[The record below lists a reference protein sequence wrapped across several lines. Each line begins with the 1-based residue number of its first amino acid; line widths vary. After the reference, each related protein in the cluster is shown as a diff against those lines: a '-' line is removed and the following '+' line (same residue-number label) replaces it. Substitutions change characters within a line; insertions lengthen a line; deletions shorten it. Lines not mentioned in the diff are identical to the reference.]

1 MKNTVRTLTCVAF
14 FAAILC
20 VFLSSSSRAEAED
33 TPVAQESSLAPTPP
47 MGWASWNHY
56 FCDYDETTIRR
67 QADALVSTGMRDAGY
82 KYVVIQECIARERD
96 TQGTLIADSARFPS
110 GMPALT
116 AYIHRL
122 GLKAGIYT
130 DVGPHTCYP
139 NPRYQGSYDHEQQ
152 DAQTFASWGMDFV
165 EMDYCNKDPHHTGR
179 EIYERMS
186 SAIHNSGRPMLFY
199 ICSWGNEQPWEWAQ
213 GKAQMWR
220 TDYDVSLEKNHV
232 EWGRMVRNFESNASH
247 SVFTAPESWND
258 ADMLEIGNPGLN
270 DTEAQAQ
277 FSMWAISASPLLAG
291 ADLQHMSSLSKEIY
305 LNKEVIAI
313 NQDPLGAGVV
323 NVSTDAAGHEV
334 WVKSLQSKTSGEKA
348 VMLLNTGEVAATM
361 NVTWDQL
368 HLAPQAEVR
377 DVWTHRDLGRF
388 EARFETKVAPHSAK
402 LLLVHGKRSWK
413 DGVIY
418 EAEWPGNLRSG
429 MTQLLSCGE
438 CSRGYAL
445 ILGGD
450 GRQGAVQLRH
460 IHIAETGKYILRLQY
475 TRNGLEDKHL
485 DLRVNTGEPFKVL
498 AQMRSWNWIDVPV
511 LFIAGDNTV
520 SISYIGALGFD
531 LDQVQIERASQDN
544 ERHR

>member
-1 MKNTVRTLTCVAF
+1 MKKIFRTVSCLVF
-14 FAAILC
+14 SAAILC
-20 VFLSSSSRAEAED
+20 VVISRSPQADAQAAAA
-33 TPVAQESSLAPTPP
+33 PQESSLTPTPP

-56 FCDYDETTIRR
+56 FCDYDENTIRR

-96 TQGTLIADSARFPS
+96 AQSDLVVDSARFPS

-116 AYIHRL
+116 AYIHKL

-139 NPRYQGSYDHEQQ
+139 NPRYQGSYDHEQE
-152 DAQTFASWGMDFV
+152 DARTFASWGMDFV

-179 EIYERMS
+179 EIYERMA
-186 SAIHNSGRPMLFY
+186 SAIHKSGRPMLFY

-232 EWGRMVRNFESNASH
+232 EWSRMVRNFESNASH

-258 ADMLEIGNPGLN
+258 ADMLEVGNPGLN
-270 DTEAQAQ
+270 DSEAQAQ

-291 ADLQHMSSLSKEIY
+291 ADLEHMSPKSKEIY
-305 LNKEVIAI
+305 LNKEAIDI
-313 NQDPLGAGVV
+313 NQDPLGAGIE
-323 NVSTDAAGHEV
+323 NVSTDATGHEV
-334 WVKSLQSKTSGEKA
+334 WVKSLQSRASGEKA
-348 VMLLNTGEVAATM
+348 VLFLNTGESAATM

-368 HLAPQAEVR
+368 HLAPQADVR
-377 DVWTHRDLGRF
+377 DVWTHHDLGRF
-388 EARFETKVAPHSAK
+388 ETHFETKVAPHSAT
-402 LLLVHGKRSWK
+402 LLLVRGKRSWK
-413 DGVIY
+413 EGVIY
-418 EAEWPGNLRSG
+418 EAEWPGNVRSG

-450 GRQGAVQLRH
+450 GHQGAVQLRH
-460 IHIAETGKYILRLQY
+460 INIAEAGKYTLRIQY
-475 TRNGLEDKHL
+475 TRNGVEDKQI
-485 DLRVNTGEPFKVL
+485 DLRVNADEPLKVL
-498 AQMRSWNWIDVPV
+498 AQMRSWNWMDVPV
-511 LFIAGDNTV
+511 HLIAGDNTV
-520 SISYIGALGFD
+520 SVSYTGALGFD
-531 LDQVQIERASQDN
+531 LDQVQIEHDSQ
-544 ERHR
+544 ETKGIR